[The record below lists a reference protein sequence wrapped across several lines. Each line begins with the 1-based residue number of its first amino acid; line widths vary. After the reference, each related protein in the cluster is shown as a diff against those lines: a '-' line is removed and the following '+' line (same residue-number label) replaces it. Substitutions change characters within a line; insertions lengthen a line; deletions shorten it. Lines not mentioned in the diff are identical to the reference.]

1 MICSFFLHFSVFFSS
16 KLFYFLLVSV
26 SYLTVEGFLKCLVIP
41 NSLLFSRV
49 KGLRSWLLVV
59 CMWWELL
66 ILRFTVRLFD
76 WAICWGSLNVCLLRP
91 LLFSPVIRFATDKL
105 SKTCPEVKSHR
116 QRPGTKPSG
125 TEGAVSPC
133 TVQMFYGPPGVFIVV
148 VVIAHLPSHF
158 PCVPQ
163 ARNPLSLVSRRMRE
177 GQDSGQSP
185 REWERRSGQTT
196 LSQLALLQLSFSQP
210 PPRLQRYLRTV
221 IFESFLDSVVRSGLC
236 KCDLCSL
243 GSFGPNGLYL
253 LI

>member
-1 MICSFFLHFSVFFSS
+1 MFLFPSLFSFLFLQVV
-16 KLFYFLLVSV
+16 LFPACF
-26 SYLTVEGFLKCLVIP
+26 GFL
-41 NSLLFSRV
+41 SHSRGFPKV
-49 KGLRSWLLVV
+49 PSNPKFFTIFKSEGPEKLIIGGVHV
-59 CMWWELL
+59 MGTT

-210 PPRLQRYLRTV
+210 PPRL
-221 IFESFLDSVVRSGLC
+221 
-236 KCDLCSL
+236 
-243 GSFGPNGLYL
+243 
-253 LI
+253 